1 MTQIKV
7 ICGYDVEEKS
17 SEVVETSEVFYFA
30 FGQERMTTRGWNPLR
45 HSLWS
50 QRKAL
55 GAVRAA
61 GVEEAIHGLATT
73 NKRMDCVQF
82 GYP

>member
-55 GAVRAA
+55 GGCPCGR
-61 GVEEAIHGLATT
+61 GGGSHP
-73 NKRMDCVQF
+73 RMSNHE
-82 GYP
+82 